1 MSTSISSSDRSGSSA
16 RPSSSD
22 YPVGA
27 RAGHVPLSLRL
38 VVRWSGLVLAI
49 GLAAAGMWVE
59 AAVAML
65 VALGQVLA
73 WRWRLP
79 WVWEVAT
86 SVTALVAAISSYLF
100 LYERWSWWD
109 LPVHFVLTA
118 VVSVLAAWM
127 FDVGVRGR
135 RAPRPWLIVLFG
147 AGLAWVWEMLEW
159 WGHHAVDPRVYIAPL
174 DTVGDVIAGLAGA
187 TVAAWWWR
195 REAHR
200 AAAPP
205 PTAVSPPSAA
215 APPTA
220 ASPQGARGDA
230 QEPGSHV
237 SVR

>member
-1 MSTSISSSDRSGSSA
+1 MST
-16 RPSSSD
+16 
-22 YPVGA
+22 VG
-27 RAGHVPLSLRL
+27 RAL
-38 VVRWSGLVLAI
+38 VHLAVRWSGLALAV
-49 GLAAAGMWVE
+49 GLAAFGMWVE

-79 WVWEVAT
+79 WGWEVAT

-109 LPVHFVLTA
+109 LPVHFALTA

-135 RAPRPWLIVLFG
+135 HRPRPWLIVLSG
-147 AGLAWVWEMLEW
+147 SSLAWVWEMLEW

-187 TVAAWWWR
+187 SAAAWWWR
-195 REAHR
+195 RAAR
-200 AAAPP
+200 RSDTSLSSAPSQPSTSSSPSTPSSSFTPSQPPNPSPRRATAAAEA
-205 PTAVSPPSAA
+205 TSD
-215 APPTA
+215 
-220 ASPQGARGDA
+220 GADGT
-230 QEPGSHV
+230 GSHV